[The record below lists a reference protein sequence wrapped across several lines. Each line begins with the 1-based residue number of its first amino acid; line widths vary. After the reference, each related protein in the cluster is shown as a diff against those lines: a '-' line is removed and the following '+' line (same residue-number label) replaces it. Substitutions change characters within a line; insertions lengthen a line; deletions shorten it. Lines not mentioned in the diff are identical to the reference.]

1 MQKIKIKSTVHPDH
15 RFISYSAWMKYIR
28 NRNNQKLTKTIKNYD
43 KNRNTNQ
50 N

>member
-1 MQKIKIKSTVHPDH
+1 MILIQSTVNPDH

-28 NRNNQKLTKTIKNYD
+28 NNQLINKTIKNYD
-43 KNRNTNQ
+43 KTRNANQ

>member
-1 MQKIKIKSTVHPDH
+1 MKVILIQSTVNPDH

-28 NRNNQKLTKTIKNYD
+28 NRNNQTLTKTIKNYD
-43 KNRNTNQ
+43 KARNTNQ

>member
-1 MQKIKIKSTVHPDH
+1 MVQIQSTVNPDH

-28 NRNNQKLTKTIKNYD
+28 NRNNQKLTNTIKNYD
-43 KNRNTNQ
+43 KARNTNK